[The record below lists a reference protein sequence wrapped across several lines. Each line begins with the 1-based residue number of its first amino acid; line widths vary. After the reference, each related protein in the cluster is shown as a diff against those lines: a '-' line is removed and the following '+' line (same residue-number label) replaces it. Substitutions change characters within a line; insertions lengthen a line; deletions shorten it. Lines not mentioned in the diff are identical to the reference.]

1 MLGIVFCVL
10 WTAAWG
16 WRALTRTARSLVSRS
31 SRAAEPELL
40 EVSAEKARQR
50 ALELLLAW
58 LSPSQREQ
66 FLREARFL
74 AVGSTSGKSYTV
86 NTAAAY
92 NVLDEEGWQFCT
104 LLPILIGFN
113 DIIEDRMLAQ
123 KICIESDEDD
133 WLKTA
138 NSVRVPLWNTLSGT
152 APTPPPPTDNPET
165 D

>member
-1 MLGIVFCVL
+1 MLGIAFCVL

-16 WRALTRTARSLVSRS
+16 WRALTRTARFWVFPS
-31 SRAAEPELL
+31 SRAAEPEL
-40 EVSAEKARQR
+40 EISPEKAKQR

-66 FLREARFL
+66 FLREARFI

-92 NVLDEEGWQFCT
+92 NVLDGEGWQFCT

-123 KICIESDEDD
+123 KICIESDEDG
-133 WLKTA
+133 WIKTA
-138 NSVRVPLWNTLSGT
+138 NSVRVPLWNTAT
-152 APTPPPPTDNPET
+152 AENAGMTVNIATPIP
-165 D
+165 

>member
-1 MLGIVFCVL
+1 MPTGY
-10 WTAAWG
+10 
-16 WRALTRTARSLVSRS
+16 
-31 SRAAEPELL
+31 
-40 EVSAEKARQR
+40 SAEAAAQVNADKARQR

-123 KICIESDEDD
+123 KICIETNEDD

-138 NSVRVPLWNTLSGT
+138 NSVRVPVWAATPLITS
-152 APTPPPPTDNPET
+152 PPPPDNNPET